1 MDYREHLLS
10 FLNKDDCEKLLNFQ
24 ENREETHSF
33 RLNILKYKEIFSIL
47 EKHPFVKDA
56 YIYNKDNDRLGKS
69 ILFEAGAYYI
79 QEPAAMMA
87 EYLLNV
93 KKGEKILDMCAA
105 PGGKTF
111 NAFID
116 NNDEGLIVSADIHEI
131 RAKIL
136 SSNIEKYGFTNTL
149 VLNQDSSTYKSKFI
163 NFFDKI
169 ILDAPCSGSAMFR
182 KNEQAKNEWSIK
194 KVLDCQA
201 IQKRLIEDA
210 YLMLKNEG
218 MLLYSTCSFSKEE
231 NEDVIIE
238 FLSKHSDMKIIPI
251 DIAKKY
257 NESIGIKGG
266 LRLYPFNFNGEGQCI
281 FLLKKE
287 GVDAPI
293 QKKFKKKENVKI
305 PKIVFDF
312 LESIKLSYNK
322 DNIKYFNNYYWLVN
336 FEDIN
341 LDRLKVLRYG
351 LQLGSIENN
360 RFIPSHSLAM
370 SYIVNKSNYIDL
382 TFEEACNYYKG
393 LTINKEGNE
402 GYKIVSYQG
411 LPLGWVKQTNNVLK
425 NHLPKGLRR
434 QYLIK

>member
-1 MDYREHLLS
+1 MDYKEHLLN
-10 FLNKDDCEKLLNFQ
+10 FLSKEDCEKLLNYQ

-33 RLNILKYKEIFSIL
+33 RVNSLKFDKSIT
-47 EKHPFVKDA
+47 EFIKHPFVKNA
-56 YIYNKDNDRLGKS
+56 FIYKKDSDNLGKS

-87 EYLLNV
+87 EYLLDV
-93 KKGEKILDMCAA
+93 KKGDKILDMCAA

-136 SSNIEKYGFTNTL
+136 SSNIEKYGFINTL
-149 VLNQDSSTYKSKFI
+149 VLNQDSSTYKNKFI

-218 MLLYSTCSFSKEE
+218 SLLYSTCSFSKEE
-231 NEDVIIE
+231 NEDVIKE
-238 FLSKHSDMKIIPI
+238 FLSNHCDMKIVPL

-266 LRLYPFNFNGEGQCI
+266 LRLYPFNFDGEGQCI
-281 FLLKKE
+281 FLLKKD
-287 GVDAPI
+287 GLDAPI
-293 QKKFKKKENVKI
+293 QKKFKKKENVKT
-305 PKIVFDF
+305 PKAVTEF
-312 LESIKLSYNK
+312 LDNIKLNYNK
-322 DNIKYFNNYYWLVN
+322 DNIKLFNNYYWLVN
-336 FEDIN
+336 FDDIN
-341 LDRLKVLRYG
+341 LDKLKVLRYG

-370 SYIVNKSNYIDL
+370 SYIVDKSNYIEL
-382 TFEEACNYYKG
+382 TFEEACDYYKG

-402 GYKIVSYQG
+402 AYKIVSYQG
-411 LPLGWVKQTNNVLK
+411 LPLGWVKQSNNVLK
-425 NHLPKGLRR
+425 NHLPKGLRK